1 MRSRR
6 LGRDLEVSAV
16 GYGCMG
22 LTSGY
27 GRGPDKDEAIRV
39 IRHGVELGVT
49 FFDTADGYGPWENE
63 ILVGE
68 ALAPFAG
75 EVTIA
80 TKFNHVFDD
89 HGGRQGQIARP
100 EQVRAAAE
108 ASLRRLGVDALDLYY
123 LHRVNPAVPIED
135 IAGAVAELVAAG
147 KVRRFGLS
155 EAGAATVR
163 RAHAVQPVTAVQSE
177 YSLWWR
183 RPEAEMLGTC
193 EELGIGF
200 VPFSPLGKGYLTGSI
215 TPAADFGPGDFR
227 AMSPRFAAEARQA
240 NQRILALMAPIAD
253 RVRLT
258 LGQLALAWLLAQR
271 PWIVPIPG
279 SRRPERVRENVEAA
293 NHALSA
299 ADLAEIRSAVESV
312 RVVGGRY
319 SDQEER
325 TTNI

>member
-27 GRGPDKDEAIRV
+27 GRGLGRDEAIRV

-108 ASLRRLGVDALDLYY
+108 ASLRRLGVDAFDLYY
-123 LHRVNPAVPIED
+123 LHRVNPADRGHGGGGRRARHGRLPASQSSPTLSGWLI
-135 IAGAVAELVAAG
+135 AVA
-147 KVRRFGLS
+147 RRWG
-155 EAGAATVR
+155 R
-163 RAHAVQPVTAVQSE
+163 
-177 YSLWWR
+177 
-183 RPEAEMLGTC
+183 
-193 EELGIGF
+193 
-200 VPFSPLGKGYLTGSI
+200 
-215 TPAADFGPGDFR
+215 
-227 AMSPRFAAEARQA
+227 
-240 NQRILALMAPIAD
+240 
-253 RVRLT
+253 
-258 LGQLALAWLLAQR
+258 
-271 PWIVPIPG
+271 
-279 SRRPERVRENVEAA
+279 ER
-293 NHALSA
+293 
-299 ADLAEIRSAVESV
+299 
-312 RVVGGRY
+312 
-319 SDQEER
+319 
-325 TTNI
+325 